1 MNAMRI
7 KSLKDFIF
15 SPELL
20 NLPFPMPTQS
30 KLGWRIYFNMR
41 MLTCVFLGFTSGLPL
56 FVLVN
61 LVQAWLRTEGVDL
74 KAIGLFTLIPFPY
87 IWKFV
92 WAPLMDRFTPKL
104 PSSTLER
111 FSVRLHKEQARRQY
125 GDRCGRS
132 RSPSR
137 SDGGDPAASSYGERE
152 ATQCKPLKNAL
163 GRRRGWMLLMQILV
177 CGSIAALGFIP
188 PRQRGGIKPSA
199 AMDPH
204 TKICISSIQPRRR
217 PRAFFSGLHCVA
229 SRSPYELAA
238 GSPPSLRDGDLLRPH
253 RSPYCLRACSLC
265 NLTEKR
271 SNVKLGS
278 FGVKRSI
285 SGAQTNFQI

>member
-1 MNAMRI
+1 MVFKQLAPIGVNHNIQTRAENA
-7 KSLKDFIF
+7 SAVA
-15 SPELL
+15 S
-20 NLPFPMPTQS
+20 
-30 KLGWRIYFNMR
+30 
-41 MLTCVFLGFTSGLPL
+41 
-56 FVLVN
+56 
-61 LVQAWLRTEGVDL
+61 
-74 KAIGLFTLIPFPY
+74 
-87 IWKFV
+87 
-92 WAPLMDRFTPKL
+92 
-104 PSSTLER
+104 
-111 FSVRLHKEQARRQY
+111 
-125 GDRCGRS
+125 
-132 RSPSR
+132 
-137 SDGGDPAASSYGERE
+137 AA
-152 ATQCKPLKNAL
+152 TD
-163 GRRRGWMLLMQILV
+163 QIDW
-177 CGSIAALGFIP
+177 
-188 PRQRGGIKPSA
+188 RGGIKPSA